1 MKNDLPTKIAI
12 ALLTT
17 GFVLSASSW
26 PILAYGLEDN
36 FKDNNGTYGN
46 AIIQNDQSS
55 NNSSQFLDNN
65 PVKSDSAI
73 SFDDDDVN
81 PSEFEKNEITNNGR
95 AIDYPGEVDDNPFI
109 NNYPE
114 WGSSAINFQAALY
127 GPDPNFHTS

>member
-1 MKNDLPTKIAI
+1 MKNDLPIKIAI

-17 GFVLSASSW
+17 GFILSASSR

-36 FKDNNGTYGN
+36 FKDNNKTYGN
-46 AIIQNDQSS
+46 AIIQNDQ
-55 NNSSQFLDNN
+55 NNNGSQFLDNN
-65 PVKSDSAI
+65 LVKSDNAI

-81 PSEFEKNEITNNGR
+81 PSEFKKNEPTKNGG
-95 AIDYPGEVDDNPFI
+95 AIDYPGEVDDNPFV

-114 WGSSAINFQAALY
+114 WGSGAINFQAALY

>member
-36 FKDNNGTYGN
+36 FKDNNETYGN
-46 AIIQNDQSS
+46 AIIQNGQS
-55 NNSSQFLDNN
+55 NNGSQFLDNN

-73 SFDDDDVN
+73 SFDDDTD
-81 PSEFEKNEITNNGR
+81 PSEFEKNEPINNGR
-95 AIDYPGEVDDNPFI
+95 AIDYPGEVDDNPFV
-109 NNYPE
+109 NNFPE
-114 WGSSAINFQAALY
+114 WGGSAINFRTALY